1 MLVAWSNLTLQHC
14 LYKNLGQ
21 LYRNGDGAMH
31 DDEQARLYYEL
42 AAKKGQID
50 AQGKFLQKRKGCRA
64 RLQ

>member
-42 AAKKGQID
+42 AAKKGQIG
-50 AQGKFLQKRKGCRA
+50 A
-64 RLQ
+64 